1 MAGGVATIGIK
12 AIDGNGFING
22 KNAAGITIF
31 GTSSDTIAGGL
42 VGQTVTLTLNG
53 KTYTAT
59 IAANGTWSLA
69 VSAADLAA
77 LADGQTYTVAASATD
92 KAGNPASVTSSVTVD
107 KTASVSIDAID
118 GNNFINASDA
128 AAGIT
133 VTGNTLDSIP
143 ADLDGQTLKL
153 TLNGKTYTGTIQSDG
168 TWSINIGAAD
178 LAALTNGKAY
188 AAVAIITDLAGNVVS
203 STDTVKVDETA
214 SLAIKPID
222 GNGFIN
228 GKNAAN
234 GITIMGT
241 STGGIGGGDFAG
253 QTLTLTLNGKTY
265 TATIAANGT
274 WSLAVSAADLAAL
287 ADGQTYTV
295 AASATDKA
303 GNPASV
309 TSSVTVDK
317 TASVS
322 IDAIDGNNFI
332 NASDAAAGITVT
344 GNTLDSIPADLDGQT
359 LKLTLNGKTYT
370 GTIQSDGTWSINI
383 GAADLAALT
392 NGKAYAAVAII
403 TDLAGNVVSSTDT
416 VKVDETA
423 SLAIKP
429 IDGNG
434 FINGKNAANGIT
446 IMGTSTG
453 GIGGGDFA
461 GQTL

>member
-59 IAANGTWSLA
+59 IAANGTWSVS

-178 LAALTNGKAY
+178 LAALTNGKA
-188 AAVAIITDLAGNVVS
+188 
-203 STDTVKVDETA
+203 
-214 SLAIKPID
+214 
-222 GNGFIN
+222 
-228 GKNAAN
+228 
-234 GITIMGT
+234 
-241 STGGIGGGDFAG
+241 
-253 QTLTLTLNGKTY
+253 
-265 TATIAANGT
+265 
-274 WSLAVSAADLAAL
+274 
-287 ADGQTYTV
+287 
-295 AASATDKA
+295 
-303 GNPASV
+303 
-309 TSSVTVDK
+309 
-317 TASVS
+317 
-322 IDAIDGNNFI
+322 
-332 NASDAAAGITVT
+332 
-344 GNTLDSIPADLDGQT
+344 
-359 LKLTLNGKTYT
+359 
-370 GTIQSDGTWSINI
+370 
-383 GAADLAALT
+383 
-392 NGKAYAAVAII
+392 
-403 TDLAGNVVSSTDT
+403 
-416 VKVDETA
+416 
-423 SLAIKP
+423 
-429 IDGNG
+429 
-434 FINGKNAANGIT
+434 
-446 IMGTSTG
+446 
-453 GIGGGDFA
+453 
-461 GQTL
+461 